1 MFVQVRKI
9 AHIML
14 EETKQRV
21 ATKGIEL
28 AVGPRLLERII
39 ADGYSLEYGVRPLR
53 QVSRTHLAYRA
64 DRVHCFLCLPGCLVW
79 FACSTCSDWQLA
91 YSLQQLHVCRS
102 RLTICAVDCMTDMLN
117 PCRVLLW
124 LCRPSLT

>member
-1 MFVQVRKI
+1 MNLFAPLDIPRLCALLVLLQVRKI
-9 AHIML
+9 AGIML

-53 QVSRTHLAYRA
+53 QVST
-64 DRVHCFLCLPGCLVW
+64 
-79 FACSTCSDWQLA
+79 
-91 YSLQQLHVCRS
+91 
-102 RLTICAVDCMTDMLN
+102 
-117 PCRVLLW
+117 
-124 LCRPSLT
+124 